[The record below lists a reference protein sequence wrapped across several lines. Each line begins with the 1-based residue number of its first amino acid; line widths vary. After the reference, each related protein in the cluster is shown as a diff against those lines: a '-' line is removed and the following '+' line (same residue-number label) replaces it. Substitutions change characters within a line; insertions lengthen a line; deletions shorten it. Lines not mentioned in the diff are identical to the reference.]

1 MSTQTKIQHL
11 RHPDRIFIAGEWAI
25 PSSSAT
31 VDVIDST
38 TELPFLT
45 VAEAQKTDVEKAVAA
60 ARKAFDSGPW
70 PRMSPAERGEW
81 LSRLA
86 DATDRHAARIND
98 GWIREAGTIATIA
111 AWAGPSVTASL
122 RFYAGLGESFEWTSK
137 RTSAG
142 SAAALLVREPVG
154 VVAAI
159 VPWNAAAQLLV
170 QKVAP
175 ALIAG
180 CTVIIKASL
189 EAPTAPYLLAE
200 ACEEI
205 GLPPGIV
212 NVIAADREA
221 SEALVRHPGVD
232 KVSFTGSTTA
242 GRKIASLCGERVARV
257 TLELGGKSPAVICD
271 DFDVAQAAE
280 TLAQCAVIGTG
291 QVCMALTRLIVNR
304 KRQDEFVEALVA
316 SFGSA
321 RVGDPYDP
329 KTQMGPLALE
339 RQRDRVESFIEQ
351 GKAQGARLAVGGG
364 RPQHLDRGFYIE
376 PTIFANVANNHV
388 IAQEE
393 IFGPVLSVIPVEDE
407 EEAIAV
413 ANDTIYGLNA
423 SVFTSDPEKAYAY
436 GRRIRAG
443 NVAHNAFKSDFSIGF
458 GGFKQSGVG
467 REGGVAGLYPYLESK
482 TMLFAEAPAA
492 GS

>member
-1 MSTQTKIQHL
+1 MSTQTTIQHL
-11 RHPDRIFIAGEWAI
+11 RHPDRIFVAGEWQV

-31 VDVIDST
+31 VDVIDSAN
-38 TELPFLT
+38 EQPFLT
-45 VAEAQKTDVEKAVAA
+45 VAEAQRADVEKAVAA

-86 DATDRHAARIND
+86 DATEKQADRIGD
-98 GWIREAGTIATIA
+98 SWTRESGMIAKIA
-111 AWAGPSVTASL
+111 AYAGPSVTANL

-137 RTSAG
+137 RTSDVG
-142 SAAALLVREPVG
+142 GPALLAREPVG

-180 CTVIIKASL
+180 CTVIVKASL
-189 EAPTAPYLLAE
+189 EAPVAPYLLAE

-205 GLPPGIV
+205 GLPPGVV
-212 NVIAADREA
+212 NVIAADRDA
-221 SEALVRHPGVD
+221 SEVLVRHPGVD

-242 GRKIASLCGERVARV
+242 GRRIASLCGERIARV

-271 DFDVAQAAE
+271 DFDVAQAAA
-280 TLAQCAVIGTG
+280 TLAQTAIIGTG

-304 KRQDEFVEALVA
+304 RRQDEFVEALAA

-321 RVGDPYDP
+321 RVGDPFDP
-329 KTQMGPLALE
+329 ETQMGPLALE
-339 RQRDRVESFIEQ
+339 RQRDSVQSFIEQ
-351 GKAQGARLAVGGG
+351 GKAQGARLVAGGG

-376 PTIFANVANNHV
+376 PTIFANVASHHV

-413 ANDTIYGLNA
+413 ANDSIYGLNA
-423 SVFTSDPEKAYAY
+423 SVFTADPEKAYAY

-443 NVAHNAFKSDFSIGF
+443 NVAHNMFKCDFNIGF

-467 REGGVAGLYPYLESK
+467 REGGVEGLYPYLENK
-482 TMLFAEAPAA
+482 TMLFAQAPAA
-492 GS
+492 AL